1 MSLLKRL
8 RDIWDYANGN
18 SEYRRYLAHWQAI
31 HAHQGGEALSR
42 KAYFAART
50 QRKWNG
56 IKRCC

>member
-1 MSLLKRL
+1 MHWLKWL
-8 RDIWDYANGN
+8 QSVWDYANGTA
-18 SEYRRYLAHWQAI
+18 EYQRYLVHWQQN
-31 HAHQGGEALSR
+31 HAQQGGMPMSR